1 MSTTKAVRQALH
13 QRILTWFAAPDPEFT
28 VPIAPDN
35 IKRFST
41 APDDESESP
50 NWIIISTVSD
60 RLEKTTT
67 GDSTIN
73 PRLAV
78 WLLSRLG
85 TDEASKEASLDWIDD
100 AEEWMLQKLDDEV
113 NQLHWINIKII
124 GNPRRDSDP
133 AYHGRYRTSLIAVE
147 IEKR

>member
-1 MSTTKAVRQALH
+1 MSTNKGVRQALH

-28 VPIAPDN
+28 VPISPDN
-35 IKRFST
+35 IKRFAT
-41 APDDESESP
+41 APDDESVSP
-50 NWIIISTVSD
+50 NWIIISTLSA
-60 RLEKTTT
+60 RLESMVT
-67 GDSTIN
+67 GDSITN
-73 PRLAV
+73 PRLAI

-100 AEEWMLQKLDDEV
+100 AEEWTLTKLDDEV
-113 NQLHWINIKII
+113 NQLYWVDIKII

-133 AYHGRYRTSLIAVE
+133 FYHGRYRTSMILVE